1 MNKLTRTNKRG
12 RPPHQLTPDVE
23 RLWIDSDGR
32 LSTREIW
39 SRVNLNK
46 PEGVKEIDL
55 RIVQNIV
62 ARLRRETGD
71 ISRRSWTP
79 WDEHTTPHLLVLDL
93 ISSRLFDRSLSVDE
107 ADWAVAL
114 EDGVV
119 ELDPFIQLVIVREYA
134 IRNRIAKILG
144 EPSASTTDLDI
155 LLAIRPWDD
164 GGELWELASIT
175 EVETPSLF
183 SLDFRTSADVN
194 IKDLEVAASRNL
206 RDWFESSLGIL
217 SPARF
222 LPNVSQLTW
231 HDFVKDSYRNRT
243 PEDTAAQWARVSP
256 DTGNLE

>member
-1 MNKLTRTNKRG
+1 MPRPNKRG
-12 RPPHQLTPDVE
+12 RPPHQLTRDVE
-23 RLWIDSDGR
+23 RLWIDSDGV
-32 LSTREIW
+32 LSTRKIW
-39 SRVNLNK
+39 NRVNLNK

-55 RIVQNIV
+55 RIVQNIA
-62 ARLRRETGD
+62 ARLRRDAGG

-194 IKDLEVAASRNL
+194 TKDIEVAASRNL
-206 RDWFESSLGIL
+206 RDWVESSLGIL
-217 SPARF
+217 RPYRDLSD
-222 LPNVSQLTW
+222 VSQLTW
-231 HDFVKDSYRNRT
+231 REFIQDSYKNLT
-243 PEDTAAQWARVSP
+243 PEDTAAQWAGVSP
-256 DTGNLE
+256 DTGQLEKQ